1 MILTRKT
8 AEDKNEDDPD
18 DNQEEAALGEIT
30 WDWGCT
36 PVPTVDLLYPDESP
50 EDNARWYWEL
60 HQSRPRTTPRKAISN
75 TKYKFE
81 SNISTEDEMYCNL
94 CFHEGQP
101 VSVVRS
107 HPNLDITCPTMTD
120 QEKETVYG
128 PNWLPKMYGY
138 PDQQEDEKEKATL
151 ILLQNQF
158 AAWPLYCLYLR
169 FVIRINNLT

>member
-1 MILTRKT
+1 MIVPTEEGENDINTKT

-18 DNQEEAALGEIT
+18 DNKEEAALGEIT

-75 TKYKFE
+75 TKYKFK
-81 SNISTEDEMYCNL
+81 SNFSTEDEMYWKL

-138 PDQQEDEKEKATL
+138 PD
-151 ILLQNQF
+151 
-158 AAWPLYCLYLR
+158 
-169 FVIRINNLT
+169 

>member
-1 MILTRKT
+1 MILSRKT

-30 WDWGCT
+30 WDWGRT

-75 TKYKFE
+75 TKNKFK
-81 SNISTEDEMYCNL
+81 SNIYTEDEMYCKL

-107 HPNLDITCPTMTD
+107 HPNLDIKVVHEDILCQGIFFEWLETLTYLMTKTL
-120 QEKETVYG
+120 QCLSAHES
-128 PNWLPKMYGY
+128 PS
-138 PDQQEDEKEKATL
+138 DEAK
-151 ILLQNQF
+151 
-158 AAWPLYCLYLR
+158 
-169 FVIRINNLT
+169 